1 MQKVSTENGATQV
14 VKIRQSDNVRKAY
27 TFSESKRLWQEAQQL
42 IPGGSQG
49 TRSPM
54 YPDFPNYFSRAKGC
68 RMWDVDGNEFIDLL
82 CSIGPIILG
91 YAYDRVDNAV
101 KTVIDNSF
109 QSSGNHPVQLELS
122 KLLIE
127 LIPCAER
134 VRFLK
139 TGTEATMAAARL
151 ARHITGRTNIAHCGY
166 HGWTDMWRRG
176 YGVDNSCGVH
186 KGTWEPILPF
196 NGTAESLEEL
206 FKKTTEKFA
215 AVFLCPVDTKPFTK
229 ENYQNIVDVAHKHG
243 ALVIFDEIK
252 SGFRTALGG
261 AQELLGVTPD
271 ITTLSK
277 GLGNGYPI
285 AAVVGKAEYMEGMTK
300 TPTIGTF
307 SVEALSITAAL
318 ATLKELKE
326 KNVVEH
332 LWRVG
337 QRLIDGLN
345 QICRDYNMDGPVAFA
360 DPVPSIFR
368 FTWDPKMGNNCTH
381 PAHNYFFGEC
391 IRYGLF
397 FSNWH
402 VGFVNY
408 SHSNKD
414 IDEALDI
421 CDFVMAKTK
430 RKF

>member
-1 MQKVSTENGATQV
+1 MQSVRTEKDTTGV
-14 VKIRQSDNVRKAY
+14 VKLRQNVSDRRAY
-27 TFSESKRLWQEAQQL
+27 TFDKSQQLWQEAQQL

-49 TRSPM
+49 TRSQI
-54 YPDFPNYFSRAKGC
+54 YPDWPNYFMRAKGC
-68 RMWDVDGNEFIDLL
+68 RMWDADGNEFIDLL

-101 KTVIDNSF
+101 RDIMRDSF
-109 QSSGNHPVQLELS
+109 QSSTNHPVQLELA

-127 LIPCAER
+127 SIPCAER
-134 VRFLK
+134 VRFFK
-139 TGTEATMAAARL
+139 TGTEATMAAVRL
-151 ARHITGRTNIAHCGY
+151 ARHITGQMHIANSGY

-176 YGVDNSCGVH
+176 VGAGVD
-186 KGTWEPILPF
+186 KGAWETIRPF
-196 NGTAESLEEL
+196 DGTAEGLEYL
-206 FKKTTEKFA
+206 FQKTAEKFA
-215 AVFLCPVDTKPFTK
+215 AVILCPVDTKPFTK
-229 ENYQNIVDVAHKHG
+229 ENYQGIIDVAHKHG

-277 GLGNGYPI
+277 GMGNGYPI
-285 AAVVGKAEYMEGMTK
+285 SAVVGKAEYMGKMSES
-300 TPTIGTF
+300 PSVGTF
-307 SVEALSITAAL
+307 STEALAITAAV
-318 ATLKELKE
+318 ATIKELKE
-326 KNVVEH
+326 KNAVHH
-332 LWRVG
+332 LWNVG

-345 QICRDYNMDGPVAFA
+345 QICRDHHMDEPVAFA

-368 FTWDPKMGNNCTH
+368 FTWNSKAGNRCEH
-381 PAHNYFFGEC
+381 PAHQYFFGEC

-408 SHSNKD
+408 SHSNRD

-430 RKF
+430 KRF

>member
-1 MQKVSTENGATQV
+1 MEV
-14 VKIRQSDNVRKAY
+14 VRLRQSNNVRKAY

-49 TRSPM
+49 TRGQL
-54 YPDFPNYFSRAKGC
+54 YPEWPNYFVRAKGC
-68 RMWDVDGNEFIDLL
+68 RAWDVDGNEFIDFL

-101 KTVIDNSF
+101 INIIRSSF
-109 QSSGNHPVQLELS
+109 QSSTNHPVQLDLAR
-122 KLLIE
+122 LLIE
-127 LIPCAER
+127 LIPSADR
-134 VRFLK
+134 VRFFK
-139 TGTEATMAAARL
+139 TGTEATMAAVRL
-151 ARHITGRTNIAHCGY
+151 ARHITGRTNVAHCGY

-176 YGVDNSCGVH
+176 CDGGGVH
-186 KGTWEPILPF
+186 KGSWEPILPF
-196 NGTAESLEEL
+196 NGTAESLVEL
-206 FKKTTEKFA
+206 FKKTSEKFA
-215 AVFLCPVDTKPFTK
+215 AVILCPIDTKPFTK
-229 ENYQNIVDVAHKHG
+229 ENYQGIIDVAHKHG

-277 GLGNGYPI
+277 GMGNGYPI
-285 AAVVGKAEYMEGMTK
+285 SAVVGKAECMEAMAT
-300 TPTIGTF
+300 TPSVGTF
-307 SVEALSITAAL
+307 SVEAMGVTASL
-318 ATLKELKE
+318 ETLREMKE
-326 KNVVEH
+326 KNVVGH
-332 LWRVG
+332 LWNVG
-337 QRLIDGLN
+337 QRFIDGLN
-345 QICRDYNMDGPVAFA
+345 QICKIYQIDEMKAEA
-360 DPVPSIFR
+360 DPVPSVFK
-368 FTWDPKMGNNCTH
+368 FAWNSQLANNYKE
-381 PAHNYFFGEC
+381 PIPNYFFGEC
-391 IRYGLF
+391 LRYGLF
-397 FSNWH
+397 LSPWH

>member
-14 VKIRQSDNVRKAY
+14 VKLHQSDNTRKAY
-27 TFSESKRLWQEAQQL
+27 SFSESKRLWQEAQQL

-49 TRSPM
+49 TRSQL
-54 YPDFPNYFSRAKGC
+54 YPEWPNYFVRAKGC
-68 RMWDVDGNEFIDLL
+68 RAWDIDGNEFIDFL
-82 CSIGPIILG
+82 CSIGPVILG

-101 KTVIDNSF
+101 INIIRSSF
-109 QSSGNHPVQLELS
+109 QSSTNHPVQLELAR
-122 KLLIE
+122 LLIE

-134 VRFLK
+134 VRFFK
-139 TGTEATMAAARL
+139 TGTEATMAAVRL
-151 ARHITGRTNIAHCGY
+151 ARHITGRTNVAHCGY

-176 YGVDNSCGVH
+176 CDGGGVH
-186 KGTWEPILPF
+186 KGSWDPILPF
-196 NGTAESLEEL
+196 NGTAESLVEL

-215 AVFLCPVDTKPFTK
+215 AVIICPIDTRPFTK
-229 ENYQNIVDVAHKHG
+229 ENYQGIIDVAHKHG

-277 GLGNGYPI
+277 GMGNGYPI
-285 AAVVGKAEYMEGMTK
+285 SAVVGKAECMEAMAT
-300 TPTIGTF
+300 TPSVGTF
-307 SVEALSITAAL
+307 SVEAMGVTASL
-318 ATLKELKE
+318 ETLREMKE

-337 QRLIDGLN
+337 QRFIDGLN
-345 QICRDYNMDGPVAFA
+345 QICKIYQIDEMKAEA
-360 DPVPSIFR
+360 DPVPSVFK
-368 FTWDPKMGNNCTH
+368 FAWNSQLANNYKE
-381 PAHNYFFGEC
+381 PIPNYFFGEC
-391 IRYGLF
+391 LRYGLF
-397 FSNWH
+397 LSPWH